1 MAYLGHI
8 KSDDPRH
15 FLADKGSLIIF
26 RQEQKT
32 GWKVMEPSPKREQ
45 PKKED

>member
-8 KSDDPRH
+8 KAGDPRH

-26 RQEQKT
+26 RQEQKI
-32 GWKVMEPSPKREQ
+32 GPKVTVPNPKRGQ
-45 PKKED
+45 TKKQD